1 MRGKVGYIYNWTSLV
16 LHDVLLGE
24 KIASAE
30 FTLIGHFKYNYLKDL
45 LIHYRQKEQRRW
57 EFAGNME
64 PDMVPL
70 SVKPSKEWKSLSIL
84 NTHVNSVERFVVD
97 I

>member
-1 MRGKVGYIYNWTSLV
+1 MGYIDQTSLV
-16 LHDVLLGE
+16 LRVVLLSE
-24 KIASAE
+24 IITCAE
-30 FTLIGHFKYNYLKDL
+30 FTIIDHCKYNYLKDL
-45 LIHYRQKEQRRW
+45 FIHYRQKEQRRW
-57 EFAGNME
+57 EFAGNTE

>member
-16 LHDVLLGE
+16 LHDVFLSE

-30 FTLIGHFKYNYLKDL
+30 FTLIGHCKYNYLKDL
-45 LIHYRQKEQRRW
+45 FIHCRQKEQRRW

>member
-1 MRGKVGYIYNWTSLV
+1 MGYIDQTSNV
-16 LHDVLLGE
+16 LHDVLFSE
-24 KIASAE
+24 IIACAE
-30 FTLIGHFKYNYLKDL
+30 FTIIDHCKKNNLKNL
-45 LIHYRQKEQRRW
+45 YIHCRQKEQRRW
-57 EFAGNME
+57 EFAGNTE